1 MFDGAHLAHSS
12 DTIEKKCIHQINM
25 LLVQNDLCF
34 VAPGREMLGVRKLAD
49 VPLYEKE
56 ASGVTSAPGDLYI
69 IQIY

>member
-1 MFDGAHLAHSS
+1 
-12 DTIEKKCIHQINM
+12 M